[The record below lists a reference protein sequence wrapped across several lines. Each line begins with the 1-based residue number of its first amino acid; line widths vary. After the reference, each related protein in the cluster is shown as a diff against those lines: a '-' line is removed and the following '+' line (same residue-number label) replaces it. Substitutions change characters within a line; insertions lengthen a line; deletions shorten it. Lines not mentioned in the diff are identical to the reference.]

1 MARRKVSHTGRL
13 SDPIK
18 GSDAHARGLGKQLGA
33 AASEADTYRFIQR
46 EREAKW
52 LQLDKKLGL
61 DSSCADIW
69 EKRAKALFHERFALP
84 ADSHDWWKI
93 VATALAISSYAGFA
107 VEIDGDRT
115 GEKQTKKWTD
125 ELLCQLYADVHFQ
138 LSRQRRSLRNVI
150 KDLTTLWVYRKRWGN
165 FSVEALR
172 KAYSHAEKLS
182 ETSLLFRMTLYDGF
196 FRINGLEP
204 GVETAIALHALERKY
219 S

>member
-52 LQLDKKLGL
+52 LQLDNKLGL

-93 VATALAISSYAGFA
+93 VATALAISSYAGLRSVTSSLCRFA
-107 VEIDGDRT
+107 
-115 GEKQTKKWTD
+115 
-125 ELLCQLYADVHFQ
+125 
-138 LSRQRRSLRNVI
+138 
-150 KDLTTLWVYRKRWGN
+150 
-165 FSVEALR
+165 EAIIVKFIR
-172 KAYSHAEKLS
+172 PVTSYPGGKAEK
-182 ETSLLFRMTLYDGF
+182 
-196 FRINGLEP
+196 
-204 GVETAIALHALERKY
+204 
-219 S
+219 